1 MRGFIEMMEQR
12 KFLSNSE
19 LSVSRPDFFVMER
32 SNLKKAVNCALT
44 SEFSGGG
51 VVCRGLP
58 ALLVLFKLLNPA
70 HVEPLVLFGHFHDK
84 EVKDLPLL
92 HHRQLYFGP
101 WEALCVVAVET
112 RLPHVDT
119 SNEEFTSGPVRA
131 GWEEGPFDHRQG
143 GVAAP
148 LGHNTGQ
155 CDILTLLDHRE
166 GGRRDGDVDGQAQ
179 IWKEGS

>member
-1 MRGFIEMMEQR
+1 M
-12 KFLSNSE
+12 N
-19 LSVSRPDFFVMER
+19 
-32 SNLKKAVNCALT
+32 KAVNCALT

-119 SNEEFTSGPVRA
+119 SNEEFTPGPVRA
-131 GWEEGPFDHRQG
+131 GREEGPFDHRQG

-148 LGHNTGQ
+148 LGHHTGQ
-155 CDILTLLDHRE
+155 RDILTLLDHRE
-166 GGRRDGDVDGQAQ
+166 GGRCDGDVDGQAQ
-179 IWKEGS
+179 I